1 MAVAVAVAVAAPRNK
16 PSAPRP
22 DVMAREKQLSFD
34 RRLARSVP
42 LIAVVLGMTVVFASV
57 VLYFGQATTR
67 VVVVSVGMLLLV
79 AGAWFADN
87 PYLKSQR
94 RYLKLRAE
102 VDGFI
107 ALARELNAAADPR
120 VSQELKRVNVAMHES
135 VDRMAQLAGKPDTGS
150 L

>member
-1 MAVAVAVAVAAPRNK
+1 MAK
-16 PSAPRP
+16 
-22 DVMAREKQLSFD
+22 EKELSFD
-34 RRLARSVP
+34 RRLARSLP
-42 LIAVVLGMTVVFASV
+42 LIGVVLGMTVVFASV

-67 VVVVSVGMLLLV
+67 VGVVSVGMLLLV

-150 L
+150 P

>member
-1 MAVAVAVAVAAPRNK
+1 
-16 PSAPRP
+16 
-22 DVMAREKQLSFD
+22 MAREKEFS
-34 RRLARSVP
+34 RRLARSLP
-42 LIAVVLGMTVVFASV
+42 LIGMVLGMTVVFASV
-57 VLYFGQATTR
+57 VLYFEQATTR

-150 L
+150 P

>member
-1 MAVAVAVAVAAPRNK
+1 
-16 PSAPRP
+16 
-22 DVMAREKQLSFD
+22 MARDKELN
-34 RRLARSVP
+34 RRLNRGLP
-42 LIAVVLGMTVVFASV
+42 LIGVVLGMTVVFASV
-57 VLYFGQATTR
+57 VLYFDQATTR

-87 PYLKSQR
+87 PFLKSQR

-102 VDGFI
+102 VDSFV

-120 VSQELKRVNVAMHES
+120 VSQEMKRVNVAMHES
-135 VDRMAQLAGKPDTGS
+135 VDRMAQLAGKPDVES

>member
-1 MAVAVAVAVAAPRNK
+1 
-16 PSAPRP
+16 
-22 DVMAREKQLSFD
+22 MARDKELN
-34 RRLARSVP
+34 RRLNRALP
-42 LIAVVLGMTVVFASV
+42 LIGVVLGMTVVFASV
-57 VLYFGQATTR
+57 VLYFDQATTR

-120 VSQELKRVNVAMHES
+120 ISRELKRVNEAMHES
-135 VDRMAQLAGKPDTGS
+135 VDRMAQHAGKPDIES

>member
-1 MAVAVAVAVAAPRNK
+1 
-16 PSAPRP
+16 
-22 DVMAREKQLSFD
+22 MAREKELN
-34 RRLARSVP
+34 RRLARGLP
-42 LIAVVLGMTVVFASV
+42 LIGVVLGMTVVFSSV

-150 L
+150 P

>member
-1 MAVAVAVAVAAPRNK
+1 
-16 PSAPRP
+16 
-22 DVMAREKQLSFD
+22 MAREKELSGNL
-34 RRLARSVP
+34 RLPRIVL
-42 LIAVVLGMTVVFASV
+42 LIAVILGMTLVFASV
-57 VLYFGQATTR
+57 VLYFEHAATR
-67 VVVVSVGMLLLV
+67 VGLVSVGMLLLV

-120 VSQELKRVNVAMHES
+120 VSQELNRVNAAMHES

>member
-1 MAVAVAVAVAAPRNK
+1 
-16 PSAPRP
+16 
-22 DVMAREKQLSFD
+22 MAREKELN
-34 RRLARSVP
+34 RRLNRALP
-42 LIAVVLGMTVVFASV
+42 LIGVVLGMTVVFASV
-57 VLYFGQATTR
+57 VLYFDQATTR

-107 ALARELNAAADPR
+107 ALARDLNAAADPR
-120 VSQELKRVNVAMHES
+120 ISREMKRVNAEMHES
-135 VDRMAQLAGKPDTGS
+135 VDRMAQLAGKPDIES